1 MRFGLVYQFYTFQ
14 LARQGITAK
23 TVPLFVL
30 KIVKRVGTR
39 TECVLVKQGGW
50 VTHVMQVGKLKKY
63 VFVFEMDMN
72 QLLTIECNR
81 YNQNYLLLH
90 YVTITVLF

>member
-1 MRFGLVYQFYTFQ
+1 MDTLGHTVTT

-50 VTHVMQVGKLKKY
+50 VTHVMQN
-63 VFVFEMDMN
+63 VFILMERIVLYHAVPTVSIKPVTD
-72 QLLTIECNR
+72 LTALV
-81 YNQNYLLLH
+81 QM
-90 YVTITVLF
+90 VV